1 MGIRNRIGWQQWLGR
16 LQGSP
21 IDLDLLAYDVPLT
34 EINELEAGL
43 TALSDND
50 IQERAHALR
59 RRARA
64 GEPLDAL
71 RVALFAVA
79 REAARRTI
87 GLRPFDEQIVAGLA
101 LGRGRI
107 VEMQTG
113 EGKTLAAVM
122 PAALNALP
130 GDGVHVLTFNDYL
143 ARRDAQ
149 WMGPVYRMLGLSAGF
164 IQEGMTAEE
173 RRRAYASD
181 ITYVTAKEAGF
192 DHLRDLLATDAA
204 DVVHRGFHFAL
215 VDEADSLLIDE
226 ARVPLVIAGHVG
238 REMSAAPRLAAVVAA
253 LSAGLHF
260 DTDEYGRDVE
270 LTDAG
275 IEHVERALEC
285 GDLHD
290 ERNIVLLT
298 QLNCALHARVLL
310 RRDVDYIVRDGR
322 IQIVDEFTGRTVNDR
337 HWPDGLQAAL
347 EAKEGLE
354 QRPDGRILGS
364 MTLQRFLR
372 GYRRLCGMTGTA
384 ADAATELR
392 AFYGVEVLVVPTHRP
407 MVRIDHPDV
416 VFTHREAK
424 ESALVAEI
432 GRAHESGR
440 PVLVGTLT
448 VEESERLAERLRST
462 AITCE
467 ILNARNDEQE
477 ARIVARAGA
486 YGAVTIS
493 TNMAGR
499 GTDIKLGGE
508 DEASRERV
516 AALGGLYV
524 IGTNRHESRRV
535 DLQLRGRAGRQGDSG
550 ESRFFLSLEDDLLVR
565 YGIRDLLHGRVVP
578 GTRDQPIDDPIVS
591 EEIARAQRII
601 EGQNFEIR
609 KTLARYSS
617 VVEDQHRVLMD
628 RRQALLHGDDVPDVW
643 KNAAPERYAELVAS
657 SSEDAVERAE
667 RTVTLF
673 HIDRVWRDHLAYA
686 ADLREGIHLVSL
698 GGIDPLSR
706 FTSDV
711 RAAFRQVEEI
721 IDTAVLET
729 LPLVTAGAG
738 GLDLGAAR
746 IKGPSSTWTYLV
758 NDDPF
763 RNQIMLKLIGPGGPT
778 MAIYSSALL
787 GPLFLLWGMVERF
800 LRKTRGRRTD
810 PFRDS

>member
-1 MGIRNRIGWQQWLGR
+1 M
-16 LQGSP
+16 
-21 IDLDLLAYDVPLT
+21 
-34 EINELEAGL
+34 
-43 TALSDND
+43 
-50 IQERAHALR
+50 
-59 RRARA
+59 
-64 GEPLDAL
+64 
-71 RVALFAVA
+71 
-79 REAARRTI
+79 
-87 GLRPFDEQIVAGLA
+87 
-101 LGRGRI
+101 
-107 VEMQTG
+107 
-113 EGKTLAAVM
+113 
-122 PAALNALP
+122 
-130 GDGVHVLTFNDYL
+130 
-143 ARRDAQ
+143 
-149 WMGPVYRMLGLSAGF
+149 
-164 IQEGMTAEE
+164 
-173 RRRAYASD
+173 
-181 ITYVTAKEAGF
+181 
-192 DHLRDLLATDAA
+192 
-204 DVVHRGFHFAL
+204 
-215 VDEADSLLIDE
+215 
-226 ARVPLVIAGHVG
+226 
-238 REMSAAPRLAAVVAA
+238 
-253 LSAGLHF
+253 
-260 DTDEYGRDVE
+260 
-270 LTDAG
+270 
-275 IEHVERALEC
+275 
-285 GDLHD
+285 
-290 ERNIVLLT
+290 
-298 QLNCALHARVLL
+298 
-310 RRDVDYIVRDGR
+310 
-322 IQIVDEFTGRTVNDR
+322 
-337 HWPDGLQAAL
+337 
-347 EAKEGLE
+347 
-354 QRPDGRILGS
+354 
-364 MTLQRFLR
+364 
-372 GYRRLCGMTGTA
+372 
-384 ADAATELR
+384 
-392 AFYGVEVLVVPTHRP
+392 
-407 MVRIDHPDV
+407 
-416 VFTHREAK
+416 
-424 ESALVAEI
+424 
-432 GRAHESGR
+432 
-440 PVLVGTLT
+440 T

-462 AITCE
+462 GITCE

-499 GTDIKLGGE
+499 GTDIRLGGE

-535 DLQLRGRAGRQGDSG
+535 DLQLRGRAGRQGDPG

-673 HIDRVWRDHLAYA
+673 HIDRVWRDHLAYS

-721 IDTAVLET
+721 IDRAVLET

-738 GLDLGAAR
+738 GLDLGAAG

-787 GPLFLLWGMVERF
+787 GPLFLVWGMVERF